1 MSAFPNIPHFALV
14 YFGETTFESIRKRT
28 DVAAKRIVFDLLYFP
43 KSEHKETVGSNNHI
57 MVRTG
62 SRQTSYIIYCNFK
75 YHNFYVDFLLWEM
88 IKSYLHY
95 AKYDEAM
102 AQQMFG
108 TWNDIKNKQILP
120 DITVAFWINCY
131 KFVYGDDYIEKLLL
145 TIKHVQDDQT

>member
-1 MSAFPNIPHFALV
+1 MSAFPNIPHFALI
-14 YFGETTFESIRKRT
+14 YFGETTFEALSKRT
-28 DVAAKRIVFDLLYFP
+28 GLGHFP
-43 KSEHKETVGSNNHI
+43 TEDFKETVGNNRRI
-57 MVRTG
+57 LIRTG
-62 SRQTSYIIYCNFK
+62 SRRKYSVIYCNFK
-75 YHNFYVDFLLWEM
+75 YNHFYVDFLLWES

-102 AQQMFG
+102 AQQLFG
-108 TWNDIKNKQILP
+108 TWNNIKNKQVLP